1 MKMIRL
7 PLLILCMGALLLP
20 TLAAQSTPAPTP
32 TVADAL
38 SGGTHSNTWIDT
50 TTGHRVV
57 RLTPEPYS
65 NDLYFTANAF
75 TSDGLMIYGVL
86 HQTGGKFDG
95 GSTLYALNLSTLQS
109 RQLVAQNTNSVVVAR
124 KSAMVYFTKPLDTRL
139 YSVNADTGVIAKIG
153 NLPPRADIQSLN
165 ADETLLVGTSTDVE
179 PPVHQIDA
187 SKLKPTQVRAPWMEL
202 RLADQVPMTL
212 FTVNV
217 QTGKVNPIL
226 HSTDWLSHP
235 QFSPTDPTLLMYCH
249 EGAWQEV
256 DRIWMIHTDATHNTL
271 IHPRTM
277 LMEIAGHEFWGLDGE
292 TIWYDWQYPKGED
305 FFVASYNLETHKRV
319 AYHLQRNEWSIH
331 FNLTQ
336 DLDLFCGDGG
346 DSGQVA
352 SAPDGE
358 WIELFRPQMIGG
370 TEGALN
376 DPNFW
381 QPGVFHSEH
390 LVNMAHQNYRAEPNP
405 RFSPDKSYVF
415 FTSNMFGRSYVFA
428 VEVAKAADQTGA
440 VSTPDLATQFN
451 PIMPTPTTTQK

>member
-153 NLPPRADIQSLN
+153 NLPPRADTQSLN

-249 EGAWQEV
+249 EGPWQKV
-256 DRIWMIHTDATHNTL
+256 DRIWTIRADGSDNKL
-271 IHPRTM
+271 IHQRTVNG
-277 LMEIAGHEFWGLDGE
+277 EIAGHEFWDADGI
-292 TIWYDWQYPKGED
+292 TIWYDLQIPRGQNFYL
-305 FFVASYNLETHKRV
+305 ASYNTTNGARRWYSLDRDMYSLHYAVTPS
-319 AYHLQRNEWSIH
+319 HL
-331 FNLTQ
+331 FMA
-336 DLDLFCGDGG
+336 GDG
-346 DSGQVA
+346 A
-352 SAPDGE
+352 GE
-358 WIELFRPQMIGG
+358 NSIARSKNARWIELFVPVLSVVP
-370 TEGALN
+370 TEIDQTKLV
-376 DPNFW
+376 
-381 QPGVFHSEH
+381 QSGVLTATH
-390 LVNMAHQNYRAEPNP
+390 LVSLSMQDYKLLEPNV
-405 RFSPDKSYVF
+405 RFSPDHKLVLF
-415 FTSNMFGRSYVFA
+415 NGDMFGPSHVYA
-428 VEVAKAADQTGA
+428 VEVAKATDVAP
-440 VSTPDLATQFN
+440 S
-451 PIMPTPTTTQK
+451 TTTPAPAAGQ

>member
-249 EGAWQEV
+249 EGPWQKV
-256 DRIWMIHTDATHNTL
+256 DRIWTIRADGSDNKL
-271 IHPRTM
+271 IHQRTVNN
-277 LMEIAGHEFWGLDGE
+277 EIAGHEVWDADGV
-292 TIWYDWQYPKGED
+292 TIWYDLQIPRGQNFYL
-305 FFVASYNLETHKRV
+305 ASYNTVTKAR
-319 AYHLQRNEWSIH
+319 RWFSINRDDWSIH
-331 FNLTQ
+331 MIPSTNDMFIA
-336 DLDLFCGDGG
+336 GDGA
-346 DSGQVA
+346 DEDRISRSKNA
-352 SAPDGE
+352 R
-358 WIELFRPQMIGG
+358 WIELYLPVLTPPTPGIDQTGLVQSGKLVAEHIFDM
-370 TEGALN
+370 AKDNYLN
-376 DPNFW
+376 
-381 QPGVFHSEH
+381 
-390 LVNMAHQNYRAEPNP
+390 EPNI
-405 RFSPDKSYVF
+405 RFTPDQKWVLFTGNFTGPSYI
-415 FTSNMFGRSYVFA
+415 YA
-428 VEVAKAADQTGA
+428 VEVAKATDVA
-440 VSTPDLATQFN
+440 P
-451 PIMPTPTTTQK
+451 PTTTPAPAGGQ